1 MYIWRKLH
9 LRYILFYVLAV
20 IRSYVWNISHVL
32 RLSQLKD
39 SRLISVPGCTN
50 YCWVSRRTCLLP
62 GQVWCRQLQFMSQ
75 AHLCFADQ
83 CQSPSI
89 QYPLRLEPI
98 PWASHSPLP
107 APSNQLPM
115 EYRTDELPPVKSVHG
130 ESFQFN
136 SGFTHRCIKRYF
148 CICIHQLDTAVCLV
162 SPASVY
168 AV

>member
-50 YCWVSRRTCLLP
+50 YCWVSRRTFLLP

-89 QYPLRLEPI
+89 HYPLRFETI
-98 PWASHSPLP
+98 PWASHSSPP
-107 APSNQLPM
+107 HPQTSSQWSIGQTSFRQSNLS
-115 EYRTDELPPVKSVHG
+115 TVSL
-130 ESFQFN
+130 FN
-136 SGFTHRCIKRYF
+136 SIQVLPT
-148 CICIHQLDTAVCLV
+148 TALKGISAFVFIN
-162 SPASVY
+162 STRQSVWFHLP
-168 AV
+168 VFM